1 MKILDKEIINFL
13 KPVYKE
19 NKKFFVLLIIISVI
33 SGISSVILPVLLKLE
48 TDQLIN
54 KSNNFLWI
62 ENEPII
68 IFAIILLIIFI
79 INLFDNLS
87 KSILDIYKTK
97 YKNKIEN
104 SIKYNVF
111 LKMKNM
117 EAGRSMN
124 DRFKNFSS
132 KLNNWIFI
140 LSNSLLNT
148 PNQIIETIIQI
159 LGFSI
164 VFAYFDIKLFFITV
178 CIAILIYITDY
189 IGNIIYEKQNIETQ
203 FTDDIKKDFYE
214 TLLAFEFSNLAINGS
229 VNQTLEKYKQAIEIS
244 QEKEIKISI
253 TKLHYSEISQII
265 QSIWEILIKLFV
277 GYSVFKGTQ
286 SVGMVALVIASMWTL
301 QNIIISIL
309 NIRTRYI
316 NLKLQNDS
324 ILLFFEICENVWKIN
339 QYNKKLEK
347 IQIKNLEFNYP
358 NFAKYEKKFL
368 ELIKNK
374 HNPFWI
380 QLKNKDFEK
389 LTQKIENDTKIEF
402 PKILENI
409 NLEFEKWKLYW
420 IVGKNWAWKTT
431 LMQLL
436 AWFYRNYTWE
446 ILFNNENIIN
456 WKPELLANYIS
467 FLTQEPFYLW
477 YYATIFD
484 ELTLWVKNIDESKIW
499 NYLEK
504 FWLAEKIQKSDK
516 KLESQIW
523 NDIDFSGWEKQI
535 LAFIRLLLQ
544 DRPIIIMDEWTN
556 QLDAE
561 NEILV
566 MNELLKNKREK
577 IIIFITHRMSTISM
591 VDEIFTI
598 EDKIIK
604 NKWTHNELLSE
615 WKNIYAKFYRN
626 QVLHHKNEQL

>member
-19 NKKFFVLLIIISVI
+19 NKKFFVLLIIIGAI
-33 SGISSVILPVLLKLE
+33 SGISSVILPVLLKIE

-104 SIKYNVF
+104 SIKYNIF